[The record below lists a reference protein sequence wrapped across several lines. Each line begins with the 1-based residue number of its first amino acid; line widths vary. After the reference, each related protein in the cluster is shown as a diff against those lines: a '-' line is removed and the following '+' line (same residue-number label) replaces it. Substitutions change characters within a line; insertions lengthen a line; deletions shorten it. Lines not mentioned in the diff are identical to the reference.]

1 MRAGIDTL
9 AAKDT
14 LRFIQPKFPVRV
26 EREDLP
32 RADADAGSAVHTF
45 CLIETD
51 AMLEDTHMRP
61 EADHPLAHES
71 TLLVRHIDER
81 LALR

>member
-45 CLIETD
+45 ALIKVHPVI
-51 AMLEDTHMRP
+51 EDVHGGP
-61 EADHPLAHES
+61 ERGHRVADQPA
-71 TLLVRHIDER
+71 LLVRDID
-81 LALR
+81 